1 MFSHKKQETKSKLE
15 PINKYVV
22 DIMVV
27 INQIK
32 SNKKRKKGEKE
43 QRGFLKVENRKK
55 SN

>member
-32 SNKKRKKGEKE
+32 SNKERKGAKE
-43 QRGFLKVENRKK
+43 LFLKVENRIEKK
-55 SN
+55 